1 VLIHVPMVHLQQVKH
16 VIIVIQHV
24 HPANKAQMIVI
35 NVHLECIYIKKDVG
49 DNALMDFIKMG

>member
-1 VLIHVPMVHLQQVKH
+1 MVHFQQVKH